1 MAKSQVFR
9 LKCGVYMLLQMNEK
23 RSLMLVQIMI
33 AFTAVALPALI
44 GFLSVSVGL
53 YMLFTIYCI
62 TLICR
67 IKKAEK
73 IESTVFSVM
82 VSALLC
88 YALLSSLWIDNR
100 EGHLLYITGLG
111 IVLIFSW
118 LLTDSFL
125 EINKETTTRRFMYLL
140 SFGGV
145 LCALANII
153 YWLLEIIPYGENVKM
168 SLGFGNSDFLS
179 VFMFSCFCLA
189 GNLLKGNAKI
199 RKGIILVFMLVMGF
213 VFVMTA
219 SMTVWAMAL
228 IFALLCYVKKKNNNI
243 FFTCSLAVTGLFFVF
258 TAVWALRENNDAMF
272 NETFLYG
279 IKSLFGKGGGY
290 LSGKELFIGAS
301 VRYKTTGL
309 LAYLTACSGV
319 LGIAASAILVLV
331 GYINFI
337 KLKNYS
343 SLYFLI
349 LTALILF
356 LPFGGIFTIVLY
368 SSVMVYNLCMSGL
381 TVKRH
386 IKKSDEFKVRR
397 TITSLIILCFIS
409 VILLVGT
416 FVRNFA
422 DSLYQN
428 KEYRKAYEYYKTAA
442 SINLSDAQSCKG
454 AARAIRRGKML
465 AENKEEAISLIDN
478 AIKREPDNL
487 EHIKEKALIYKACG
501 DYSKAAQQYRQAIRK
516 AINDD
521 EYNLLLSDVLYDLIK
536 LYPKGSVESREIY
549 NEILVIA
556 QNTENLDLRKQINDI
571 ADKALAFK
579 KGEIENV
586 G

>member
-1 MAKSQVFR
+1 
-9 LKCGVYMLLQMNEK
+9 MLM
-23 RSLMLVQIMI
+23 QIII

-44 GFLSVSVGL
+44 GFLPTSAGL
-53 YMLFTIYCI
+53 YMLFAIYCI

-67 IKKAEK
+67 IRKAEK
-73 IESTVFSVM
+73 IDSTIFSAIVG
-82 VSALLC
+82 ALLC

-111 IVLIFSW
+111 IILMFSG
-118 LLTDSFL
+118 LLTDSFS
-125 EINKETTTRRFMYLL
+125 ETSMEMTTRRFMYLL
-140 SFGGV
+140 SFGGF
-145 LCALANII
+145 LCALANIF

-168 SLGFGNSDFLS
+168 SLGFGSSDFLS

-189 GNLLKGNAKI
+189 GNLIKGNAKI
-199 RKGIILVFMLVMGF
+199 RKVIILVFMLAMGF
-213 VFVMTA
+213 VFIMTA
-219 SMTVWAMAL
+219 SMIIWTVAL
-228 IFALLCYVKKKNNNI
+228 VFALLCYIKKKNSNI
-243 FFTCSLAVTGLFFVF
+243 FFTCSLVITGLFFVF
-258 TAVWALRENNDAMF
+258 TAVWAIRENNDAVF
-272 NETFLYG
+272 NKTFLYG
-279 IKSLFGKGGGY
+279 IKSLFGRGGGY
-290 LSGKELFIGAS
+290 LSGRELFIGTA
-301 VRYKTTGL
+301 VPYKTTGL

-319 LGIAASAILVLV
+319 PGIVTSALLVLA
-331 GYINFI
+331 GYVNFI

-343 SLYFLI
+343 SLFFLI
-349 LTALILF
+349 LTALIMF

-368 SSVMVYNLCMSGL
+368 SSVMVYNLCLSGL
-381 TVKRH
+381 TAKRH
-386 IKKSDEFKVRR
+386 IKKSDESKVRR
-397 TITSLIILCFIS
+397 TITVLIIFCFIS
-409 VILLVGT
+409 VLLLVGT
-416 FVRNFA
+416 FVRTFA
-422 DSLYQN
+422 DSLYRN
-428 KEYRKAYEYYKTAA
+428 KEYHKAYEYYKAAA

-454 AARAIRRGKML
+454 AARALRRGKLL

-501 DYSKAAQQYRQAIRK
+501 DYSKAAQQYRHAIHR

-549 NEILVIA
+549 NEILMIA

-571 ADKALAFK
+571 ADKALVYK

-586 G
+586 GQGNS